1 MSAVK
6 NLIEKLPAQ
15 SVGHGW
21 LILQWP
27 AREIHSFKGES
38 SIFPL
43 SELLYNTAAYLCC
56 LEPTQPLL
64 SVFPTELF
72 TFSQILSLAELVNS
86 LPRCWAQCHKYER
99 KKQFWRKHIWK
110 EEDKIVM
117 ARLFLFYQVAVKL
130 PSPEAECFS
139 CVLKKEIQQTLP
151 LSLLLFTI
159 KKKKKKKFRCFQ
171 VTTLVNPEIERIKQ
185 IIKHPHF
192 YLKRL
197 RSVCWVHMWKQIK
210 KKQSEF
216 KRTKS
221 LVLAETRVPRPST
234 SWAGCSTGKSNQHI

>member
-15 SVGHGW
+15 SAGHGW

-159 KKKKKKKFRCFQ
+159 KKNPKK
-171 VTTLVNPEIERIKQ
+171 
-185 IIKHPHF
+185 
-192 YLKRL
+192 
-197 RSVCWVHMWKQIK
+197 RSDV
-210 KKQSEF
+210 S
-216 KRTKS
+216 KS
-221 LVLAETRVPRPST
+221 
-234 SWAGCSTGKSNQHI
+234 QHL